1 MVTAVELAVQD
12 VAGVRIAQAV
22 GVDRVE
28 LCTALALGGLTPS
41 VALVERAVA
50 SAVPVH
56 VLVRPRAGGFDYDA
70 DERALIVA
78 DARAAMAAGAAGVV
92 VGGTVAGTA
101 LGDSRHGAGGWAVDE
116 ALLRAVLD
124 VAGEVTFHRGFDVLA
139 DPERA
144 LEQLAA
150 LGVRRV
156 LTTGGGA
163 RAVDSLPALA
173 RLQQLAGGR
182 LEIMAGGGVGPENV
196 AQVAATGVAAV
207 HASAKRRVAQGAG
220 LAPAGAL
227 ALGSADTGEYE
238 TTDEALARGIVAALR
253 GQGGPADRLRP

>member
-1 MVTAVELAVQD
+1 V
-12 VAGVRIAQAV
+12 
-22 GVDRVE
+22 
-28 LCTALALGGLTPS
+28 
-41 VALVERAVA
+41 
-50 SAVPVH
+50 
-56 VLVRPRAGGFDYDA
+56 
-70 DERALIVA
+70 
-78 DARAAMAAGAAGVV
+78 
-92 VGGTVAGTA
+92 
-101 LGDSRHGAGGWAVDE
+101 GAGGWAVYE

-173 RLQQLAGGR
+173 RLQQLAGDR
-182 LEIMAGGGVGPENV
+182 VEIMAGGGVGPENV
-196 AQVAATGVAAV
+196 VRVAASGVAAV
-207 HASAKRRVAQGAG
+207 HASAKRRVRPVGG
-220 LAPAGAL
+220 LARAGGPV
-227 ALGSADTGEYE
+227 LGSADTGGYE

-253 GQGGPADRLRP
+253 